1 MDIQAK
7 NKAGEICNSLIFD
20 LTNLYSIYKTME
32 LNFDSETYSL
42 ISRKDIP
49 IKQKIAILLELLR
62 REDPELDDQLRTHFF
77 TITPIDE
84 FVTAS

>member
-7 NKAGEICNSLIFD
+7 NKAGEICNSLIFN
-20 LTNLYSIYKTME
+20 LTNLYSIYKAME
-32 LNFDSETYSL
+32 LNFDSKAYNL
-42 ISRKDIP
+42 ISLKEIP

-77 TITPIDE
+77 TITPVDE
-84 FVTAS
+84 LVEAS